1 MSVEIETTA
10 TDRLREWAADRVTN
24 GDFKAIARRLGA
36 IPVQAGAATGT
47 VEFGLW
53 APALREGT
61 AARIEV
67 ELFIPPADLDPT
79 AQRQTV
85 EMSRHRFEM
94 ASVGETAWLVLTG
107 VPVGTRS
114 RVGAQYRF
122 RGVGIDDEVL
132 VLPDPMGMSF
142 PFGAFAPAEV
152 VDLTGERA
160 DADYFRTVVAGD
172 GVPRQEPPVNIL
184 QVHPRSA
191 TPEGTL
197 AALARRITAASRN
210 VAAGGDD
217 PSDRIWMSYDSIE
230 LLPVEPL
237 IEYEGD
243 EGYWTE
249 SDAGGDTVS
258 VTVGR
263 PDMLNW
269 GYDIPICGSGTVT
282 PTLLETGRPHELLD
296 FVAAMHNLPTGPIR
310 VIFDIVY
317 GHADNQ
323 AVGLMPPAWF
333 TGPDMYGQHLDYLN
347 PFVRAQLLEMQRR
360 KADFGADGLRIDGAQ
375 DFTYWSYEEND
386 LIRDDDF
393 MKEMS
398 DVVQDVAG
406 VSYRPWMIFEDGRP
420 WPRDDWELAS
430 TYRAVTELQ
439 PHVFQWGPLTFAHN
453 TPFLFTFWVSKWWRL
468 REVAEVGSHWI
479 SGCANHDT
487 LRRGSQVDPG
497 QRINTFLGD
506 SLPSVINRAYDHPAS
521 TLLFHCFLPGVPM
534 DFLQG
539 ITRTPWSFIRNTD
552 RRYALKVWGEEAR
565 FLDWRVT
572 AEDYAD
578 PENFTRLKALGFSD
592 RASISAFM
600 ENLLAAVEVYGDAVE
615 PVIAAVERG
624 PRPNGLATDLDSLVR
639 AARAWMGD
647 VHDYCT
653 VSSGRLASLD
663 PGVVHFDSQA
673 RAFRRQ
679 HPWLLGDLTET
690 DRFDYVHP
698 TEGAVLFHGLRTDP
712 DSGAQV
718 LFVANME
725 GVPKA
730 VVPVDLVG
738 VEPVGWR
745 LAVVAPGLAYGAA
758 DDTTIP
764 RLEDEIIVER
774 PDTGGAGG
782 QPPTSAA
789 NEITLTDGTGAIW
802 VRRPG

>member
-1 MSVEIETTA
+1 MRPEIDATA
-10 TDRLREWAADRVTN
+10 TARLCEWASDRIAN
-24 GDFKAIARRLGA
+24 GDFGAVARRLGA
-36 IPVQAGAATGT
+36 IAIPGGTATGT

-53 APALREGT
+53 APSLREGT
-61 AARIEV
+61 ADRIEL
-67 ELFIPPADLDPT
+67 EMSLPPAGFDPT
-79 AQRQTV
+79 IERQTIDV
-85 EMSRHRFEM
+85 ERHRFEM
-94 ASVGETAWLVLTG
+94 AAVGETAWIVLAG
-107 VPVGTRS
+107 VPVGTRD
-114 RVGAQYRF
+114 RVGASYRF
-122 RGVGIDDEVL
+122 RGVGSGDEIL

-160 DADYFRTVVAGD
+160 DAGYFRSEVAGD
-172 GVPRQEPPVNIL
+172 GVPRQGPPVNVL

-191 TPEGTL
+191 TEEGTL
-197 AALARRITAASRN
+197 AALARRITAASER
-210 VAAGGDD
+210 VVSGTEEAG
-217 PSDRIWMSYDSIE
+217 DRIWMAYDSIE
-230 LLPVEPL
+230 LLPIEPL
-237 IEYEGD
+237 IGFEGD
-243 EGYWTE
+243 EGYWVE
-249 SDAGGDTVS
+249 AGSNGNEVS

-263 PDMLNW
+263 PDMHNW

-282 PTLLETGRPHELLD
+282 PTVLETGRPHELID
-296 FVAAMHNLPTGPIR
+296 FVAALHTLPTGPIR

-360 KADFGADGLRIDGAQ
+360 KADFGVDGLRVDGAQ
-375 DFTYWSYEEND
+375 DFTYWSHEEGD
-386 LIRDDDF
+386 LIRDDEF

-420 WPRDDWELAS
+420 WPRADWELAS
-430 TYRAVTELQ
+430 TYRAVTDLQ

-468 REVAEVGSHWI
+468 REVAEVGSRWI

-487 LRRGSQVDPG
+487 LRRGSQVDPA

-506 SLPSVINRAYDHPAS
+506 SLPEVIARAYDHPAS

-539 ITRTPWSFIRNTD
+539 ITRTPWSFIRDTD

-572 AEDYAD
+572 ADDYAE
-578 PENFTRLKALGFSD
+578 PKNFPRLKALGFSD
-592 RASISAFM
+592 RSSIVAFM
-600 ENLLAAVEVYGDAVE
+600 ENLSAAVEVYGDAVD

-624 PRPNGLATDLDSLVR
+624 PRPDALGTDLDSLVA
-639 AARAWMGD
+639 AARAWMRD
-647 VHDYCT
+647 VHDFCT
-653 VSSGRLASLD
+653 VTSGRVASLD
-663 PGVVHFDSQA
+663 AGIVHFDHQA
-673 RAFRRQ
+673 RSFRRQ
-679 HPWLLGDLTET
+679 HPWLLGDLDDA
-690 DRFDYVHP
+690 DRFEYVHP
-698 TEGAVLFHGLRTDP
+698 TDGAVLFNGLRTDP
-712 DSGAQV
+712 YSGTQV

-738 VEPVGWR
+738 VDPDRWR
-745 LAVVAPGLAYGAA
+745 LAVVAPGLAYGASHA
-758 DDTTIP
+758 TTIP
-764 RLEDEIIVER
+764 RLQSETIVER
-774 PDTGGAGG
+774 PETGGAGG
-782 QPPTSAA
+782 EPPTSAA
-789 NEITLTDGTGAIW
+789 AEITLTDGTGAIW
-802 VRRPG
+802 VRRP